1 MKGMTRKNV
10 VGFILSVVFIF
21 SITACAVRTQVEQVS
36 IDQVRQTLKYQ
47 NIVFRNFTA
56 NPDVKAPEG
65 PLMECRTSAIN
76 YLELK
81 NLFKAVEKDSGKS
94 YDEPTLYVDVNV
106 TSLRIVGGAARFWA
120 GAFAG
125 RSNMNIAVKLIDADG
140 NLVVE
145 KELKGAPNAM
155 ASAWSFSSA
164 DHSLPQKM
172 GFLLGDFI
180 IAHVSGT

>member
-10 VGFILSVVFIF
+10 IGFILSAVFIF
-21 SITACAVRTQVEQVS
+21 VMTACAVRTQVEQVS
-36 IDQVRQTLKYQ
+36 VDQVRQTLKYQ

-65 PLMECRTSAIN
+65 PLMECRTSDIN

-81 NLFKAVEKDSGKS
+81 SLFKAVEKDSGKS

-106 TSLRIVGGAARFWA
+106 TSLRIVSGAARFWG

-125 RSNMNIAVKLIDADG
+125 RSNMNIDVKLIDADG

-145 KELKGAPNAM
+145 KELKGAPNAF
-155 ASAWSFSSA
+155 ASTWSFSRT

-180 IAHVSGT
+180 IAHVSGQ

>member
-10 VGFILSVVFIF
+10 IGFILSAVFIF
-21 SITACAVRTQVEQVS
+21 VMTACAVRTQVEQVS
-36 IDQVRQTLKYQ
+36 VDQVRQNLKYQ

-81 NLFKAVEKDSGKS
+81 NLFKAVEKDSDKS
-94 YDEPTLYVDVNV
+94 YDDPTLYVDVNI
-106 TSLRIVGGAARFWA
+106 TSLRIVSGAARFWA

-125 RSNMNIAVKLIDADG
+125 RSNMNMDVKLIDADG
-140 NLVVE
+140 NLVID
-145 KELKGAPNAM
+145 KELKGAPNAF
-155 ASAWSFSSA
+155 ASTWSFSRT

-180 IAHVSGT
+180 IAHASGQ